1 MLVKIYIELKLW
13 LSLKIEKMKKN
24 LKPLMLIGMA
34 LITVQGLLAQSIP
47 TIEMTRNATVLPN
60 SNYGQGASIVPVVTE
75 FKNDAANSNVF
86 TAYTPQSTFS
96 VALANQQFTGFNYG
110 TPNYNGTGV
119 STLQT
124 TGLVF
129 GIGPSLASDP
139 IPQGGNPYLRYNII
153 GEYGG
158 NGGPTN
164 SMFTSNPT
172 ATGAQLGTGINV
184 ANAGFNSLNGA
195 VEVFTTAQALYN
207 NPAYPIGSR
216 VYFGDLVLTFNQPV
230 KNPVIHIAGLGGSYR
245 YLPFGAPNTPAN
257 YVSTFFSTELE
268 LLTPGLTSTLMS
280 SNQFMTVSGNNILN
294 NNDVNP
300 NGGSI
305 VDPTEFISNLG
316 AATGSIRINGTVQQL
331 VYRVYLQGGTGSQ
344 FAWSA
349 PGSTVSGPG
358 APRDPFTGDI
368 WYVSAS
374 YDRPNLQIISG
385 NVFIDTDGLNNNSI
399 STTLTSVG
407 PIANSTTNAGGTLFA
422 NLLNGANQVVASVP
436 VGNNGA
442 YLFDNVGVGTYT
454 VQISTNQGVVG
465 QPKPSTALPAKWVN
479 TGEFNG
485 VGDGNDGL
493 VNGESAAIV
502 VAAGDI
508 KTNNNFGINTTTCPG
523 PGENF
528 LYVNNVIPQTGYYGG
543 FALSP
548 VINNFLTSGNN
559 YMGTWENKTFLYAQT
574 PLAAADYG
582 IVGNASIF
590 NNTFGSYNALGAVNS
605 MMVVKPSAND
615 QTVYYIIDSAGK
627 NANNF
632 QTYFKCGVAATFRG
646 WLAKASADD
655 AVVKIRV
662 YDADV
667 TTRVFADQTITL
679 TGVAGNWTYF
689 DIFAQIG
696 YCATPLTSATKKI
709 RFDIISV
716 NGKPFSVD
724 ELCLLPPPQTLPISL
739 SELTISKSA
748 CTANLVWKTSQES
761 NSDRFEVEVSTGNNP
776 VYTAA
781 GTIPAAGYSNE
792 TKTYRFSY
800 PMQEGVVYYFR
811 IKMIDKD
818 GSFTYSSIR
827 SSSCTKGRG
836 DIVIVPNPAKDKF
849 TISGMENGK
858 NSILIYAAN
867 GQLVKTQTST
877 LNNDKVD
884 ITYLAP
890 GMYMVK
896 VTSETGNTVV
906 SKLIKY

>member
-1 MLVKIYIELKLW
+1 MLVKIYIECKIW

-34 LITVQGLLAQSIP
+34 LIIVQGLLAQSIP
-47 TIEMTRNATVLPN
+47 TIEMSRNATNTPLPN
-60 SNYGQGASIVPVVTE
+60 SNYGQGASILPVVTE
-75 FKNDAANSNVF
+75 FKLDAANSNVF
-86 TAYTPQSTFS
+86 TTYTPQSTFS
-96 VALANQQFTGFNYG
+96 VALANQQFTGLNYG
-110 TPNYNGTGV
+110 TADYNGTGV

-207 NPAYPIGSR
+207 NPVYPIGSR

-245 YLPFGAPNTPAN
+245 YLPFGMPNVPAN

-268 LLTPGLTSTLMS
+268 LSTPGLTSTLMS

-305 VDPTEFISNLG
+305 VDPTEFINNFG

-349 PGSTVSGPG
+349 PGTATLGAG

-374 YDRPNLQIISG
+374 YDKTNLQVITG
-385 NVFIDTDGLNNNSI
+385 NVFNDADGLTDGNI
-399 STTLTSVG
+399 SQTLTSVG
-407 PIANSTTNAGGTLFA
+407 PVDNPKTNAGNSLFA
-422 NLLNGANQVVASVP
+422 NLLNGSNQVVASQAVAL
-436 VGNNGA
+436 NGT
-442 YLFDNVGVGTYT
+442 YIFDNVPVGTYT
-454 VQISTNQGVVG
+454 VQLTTNSSAGTYAAPIAAPATV
-465 QPKPSTALPAKWVN
+465 LPAGWVN

-485 VGDGNDGL
+485 VGAGSDGS
-493 VNGESAAIV
+493 VNGLSAPIV

-508 KTNNNFGINTTTCPG
+508 KSDNNFGIERLPDSKSFTTLITSPLVGETITLSTPG
-523 PGENF
+523 SGRFGNLPILTGSDPEDQPTEAVLTGKSVKF
-528 LYVNNVIPQTGYYGG
+528 TSLAVVGVNNTPAVLKYNGVVITLNQVISN
-543 FALSP
+543 FNSAL
-548 VINNFLTSGNN
+548 LTVSLPNQWSGI
-559 YMGTWENKTFLYAQT
+559 GLKFDYAYVDAAGKPDPT
-574 PLAAADYG
+574 PATYKL
-582 IVGNASIF
+582 IW
-590 NNTFGSYNALGAVNS
+590 TFGSL
-605 MMVVKPSAND
+605 P
-615 QTVYYIIDSAGK
+615 
-627 NANNF
+627 
-632 QTYFKCGVAATFRG
+632 
-646 WLAKASADD
+646 
-655 AVVKIRV
+655 
-662 YDADV
+662 
-667 TTRVFADQTITL
+667 ITL
-679 TGVAGNWTYF
+679 
-689 DIFAQIG
+689 
-696 YCATPLTSATKKI
+696 
-709 RFDIISV
+709 
-716 NGKPFSVD
+716 
-724 ELCLLPPPQTLPISL
+724 
-739 SELTISKSA
+739 SEFVVIKNS
-748 CTANLVWKTSQES
+748 CTANLNWKTSLEI
-761 NSDRFEVEVSTGNNP
+761 NSDRFEIEVSTGTNP
-776 VYTAA
+776 VYGLASTIYAA
-781 GTIPAAGYSNE
+781 GNSSTTRSYQYS
-792 TKTYRFSY
+792 F
-800 PMQEGVVYYFR
+800 PMQAGLVYYFR
-811 IKMIDKD
+811 LKMVDKN
-818 GSFTYSSIR
+818 GSFIYSNIQSA
-827 SSSCTKGRG
+827 SCSKGSG
-836 DIVIVPNPAKDKF
+836 GIVIAPNPAKDQF
-849 TISGMENGK
+849 TIKGMESGK
-858 NSILIYAAN
+858 NRIVIYAAN

-877 LNNDKVD
+877 LNTDNVD
-884 ITYLAP
+884 ITYLTP

-896 VTSETGNTVV
+896 ITSESGSTIV